1 MTPPPAVVSRK
12 PAVGGRGQGR
22 AAAVAFLPAL
32 CPAGAREGAGH
43 AVLPAGCVKEGSN
56 GLKGRERER
65 EFEKNS
71 VFM

>member
-32 CPAGAREGAGH
+32 CPAGAREGVAGH
-43 AVLPAGCVKEGSN
+43 AVLPAGVRVKEGKQW
-56 GLKGRERER
+56 LKKGRGEGKRGI
-65 EFEKNS
+65 F
-71 VFM
+71 